1 MIERWLKKRGLPIL
15 CVTLLRTGKE
25 VPLMWVMIPSLD
37 RLVQDFAPVF
47 TEPTFPTHCQLLLG
61 WLMCLSARNPYRV
74 CQAIH
79 ADREIPR
86 FQRHPFDRFYNFFSR
101 SAWTAADLAYHVAV
115 PVVSH
120 LNPTGLL
127 YLIVDDTLLHKRGKK
142 VWGIGW
148 FRDAAA
154 STKKRV
160 ATASGHNWVVLGL
173 AVPVPWNPGRI
184 LCLALTCRLHRPGK
198 GQPSCPAL
206 ARQMLE
212 EVLGWFPGRSVV
224 LIGDGAYASK
234 VVLKELDRRAQFV
247 GRMRGDAAVYAPQPR
262 RVPKGRRGPKPK
274 KGPRLPSPQQ
284 VAAKADRQRSG
295 RGPWVWQPVQATA
308 YGRTRALQVVSYRAV
323 WPRVTGLVPVLV
335 VVVRD
340 GAGTMD
346 DIYLFTTAVEAS
358 ASWVVETFAK
368 RWSVEVLFRASK
380 QELDIEAPQHRCQQS
395 VEKVAPW
402 VWLMQSVITVWY
414 VTEGHT
420 LAEAAEMEALRGPW
434 DSDCSLRHMI
444 QVLRRATLNATIN
457 SNSGDAADMARS
469 LEILK
474 NCVNLAA

>member
-1 MIERWLKKRGLPIL
+1 
-15 CVTLLRTGKE
+15 
-25 VPLMWVMIPSLD
+25 MWIMIPSLAK
-37 RLVQDFAPVF
+37 LVQDLAPVF
-47 TEPTFPTHCQLLLG
+47 TEPTFRTHGQLLLG
-61 WLMCLSARNPYRV
+61 WLLCLSACNPYRV

-86 FQRHPFDRFYNFFSR
+86 CRRHPFDRFYNFFSR

-115 PVVSH
+115 LVVTR

-127 YLIVDDTLLHKRGKK
+127 YLVVDDTLLHKRGQK

-154 STKKRV
+154 STRKRT

-173 AVPVPWNPGRI
+173 AVPLPWDPDRV
-184 LCLALTCRLHRPGK
+184 LCLALSARLHRPGK
-198 GQPSCPAL
+198 GQPSGPAL
-206 ARQMLE
+206 ARQMLD

-234 VVLKELDRRAQFV
+234 AVLGGLDSRAHFV
-247 GRMRGDAAVYAPQPR
+247 GRMRGDAAVYDPQPR
-262 RVPKGRRGPKPK
+262 RVPQGRPGPKPK
-274 KGPRLPSPQQ
+274 KGPRLPGPKE

-295 RGPWVWQPVQATA
+295 TGPWVWQEVQATA
-308 YGRTRALQVVSYRAV
+308 YGRTRTLRVVRYRAL
-323 WPRVTGLVPVLV
+323 WPRVTGLVPVQV

-340 GAGTMD
+340 AAGKMD
-346 DIYLFTTAVEAS
+346 DIYLFTTVAGAS
-358 ASWVVETFAK
+358 ATWVVETFAK

-380 QELDIEAPQHRCQQS
+380 QELDIEAPQHWCQES
-395 VEKVAPW
+395 VGKVAPW
-402 VWLMQSVITVWY
+402 VWLMQTVITVWY

-420 LAEAAEMEALRGPW
+420 LPEAAEVEALMGPW

-457 SNSGDAADMARS
+457 TNSGDAADIARS

>member
-115 PVVSH
+115 LVVSH

-198 GQPSCPAL
+198 GQPSCPVL
-206 ARQMLE
+206 ARQMLD
-212 EVLGWFPGRSVV
+212 EVLGWFPGRRVV
-224 LIGDGAYASK
+224 LIGDGAYASQA
-234 VVLKELDRRAQFV
+234 VLEGLDSRAHFV
-247 GRMRGDAAVYAPQPR
+247 GRMRGDAAVYDPQPR
-262 RVPKGRRGPKPK
+262 RVPQGRPGPKPK
-274 KGPRLPSPQQ
+274 KGPRLPGPKE
-284 VAAKADRQRSG
+284 VAAKGDPPRSG
-295 RGPWVWQPVQATA
+295 PGPWGWEQGEAA
-308 YGRTRALQVVSYRAV
+308 GDGRARAV
-323 WPRVTGLVPVLV
+323 GGGRFPAG
-335 VVVRD
+335 
-340 GAGTMD
+340 GA
-346 DIYLFTTAVEAS
+346 
-358 ASWVVETFAK
+358 
-368 RWSVEVLFRASK
+368 
-380 QELDIEAPQHRCQQS
+380 
-395 VEKVAPW
+395 
-402 VWLMQSVITVWY
+402 
-414 VTEGHT
+414 
-420 LAEAAEMEALRGPW
+420 RG
-434 DSDCSLRHMI
+434 
-444 QVLRRATLNATIN
+444 
-457 SNSGDAADMARS
+457 
-469 LEILK
+469 
-474 NCVNLAA
+474 

>member
-1 MIERWLKKRGLPIL
+1 MWL
-15 CVTLLRTGKE
+15 
-25 VPLMWVMIPSLD
+25 MIPSLD
-37 RLVQDFAPVF
+37 KLVQDLAPVF
-47 TEPTFPTHCQLLLG
+47 TEPTFRTHCQLLLG
-61 WLMCLSARNPYRV
+61 WLLCLSARNPYRV

-79 ADREIPR
+79 ADQEIPR
-86 FQRHPFDRFYNFFSR
+86 AQRHPFDRFYNFFSR

-115 PVVSH
+115 LVVTR
-120 LNPTGLL
+120 LNPSGLL
-127 YLIVDDTLLHKRGKK
+127 YLVVDDTLLHKRGTK

-173 AVPVPWNPGRI
+173 AVPLPWDPERI
-184 LCLALTCRLHRPGK
+184 FCLALTCRLHRPGK
-198 GQPSCPAL
+198 DQPSCPAL
-206 ARQMLE
+206 ARQMLD

-234 VVLKELDRRAQFV
+234 AALEGLDSRAQFV
-247 GRMRGDAAVYAPQPR
+247 GRMRGDAAVYDPQPR
-262 RVPKGRRGPKPK
+262 RVPKGRPGPKPK
-274 KGPRLPSPQQ
+274 KGPRLPSPRE
-284 VAAKADRQRSG
+284 VAVQADRQRSG
-295 RGPWVWQPVQATA
+295 TGPWRWQEVQARA
-308 YGRTRALQVVSYRAV
+308 YGRTRALRVLSYRAV
-323 WPRVTGLVPVLV
+323 WPRVTGLVPVQV

-340 GAGTMD
+340 VAGKMD
-346 DIYLFTTAVEAS
+346 DVYLFTTAVGAS
-358 ASWVVETFAK
+358 ATWVVETFAK

-380 QELDIEAPQHRCQQS
+380 QELDIEAPQHWCEGS
-395 VEKVAPW
+395 VGKVAPW
-402 VWLMQSVITVWY
+402 VWLMQSVIGVWY
-414 VTEGHT
+414 VTEGHA
-420 LAEAAEMEALRGPW
+420 LPEAAEVEAAEVEALMGPW

-457 SNSGDAADMARS
+457 NNSGDPDDSARW